1 MEMKLPESLFKE
13 LESVLTKYN
22 LGIKLSNIQI
32 ITQPVGRQD
41 FSELPPK
48 TKQIPKIQGNVDFEI
63 YFLCQE

>member
-1 MEMKLPESLFKE
+1 MEVKLPESLFKE
-13 LESVLTKYN
+13 LELVLTKYN

-32 ITQPVGRQD
+32 ITQSVDRQD
-41 FSELPPK
+41 PSELPPK